1 MTEPELTQ
9 DERER
14 LEAKEAAKVP
24 PEIIPDAA
32 DLPDDVR
39 DGDVEG
45 ETHPSVGQEVISE
58 PKED

>member
-1 MTEPELTQ
+1 MTEPVLTPE
-9 DERER
+9 DIERDI
-14 LEAKEAAKVP
+14 AKEAAQTP